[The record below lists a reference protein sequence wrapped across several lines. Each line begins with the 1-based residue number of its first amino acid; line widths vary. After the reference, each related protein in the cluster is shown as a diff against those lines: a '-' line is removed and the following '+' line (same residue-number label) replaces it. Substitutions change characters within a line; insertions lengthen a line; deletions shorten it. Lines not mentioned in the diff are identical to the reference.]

1 MHTFFLK
8 LFPQKRWIDVK
19 NKNNRGAF
27 PLDTSVK
34 KKQNKNAFLAFTL
47 EIFEKED
54 CLVFLNLKIDGR
66 FNNLFLSFFVQSEK
80 IKCN

>member
-1 MHTFFLK
+1 LHTFFLK

-47 EIFEKED
+47 EIFEK
-54 CLVFLNLKIDGR
+54 KI
-66 FNNLFLSFFVQSEK
+66 V
-80 IKCN
+80 